1 MQTISLSLVSWPI
14 INSPILI
21 VQSRA
26 FYICPTY
33 NLQISSVHSNAIHCC
48 EVCQVWFQK
57 KVRLQRRV
65 QFFLAVSSYALARI
79 AACTS
84 SDHRQTFAQIANFFA
99 LNTSFERICCSKCTQ
114 VLNTFVHN
122 WHFGERCCTCCQYLI
137 DMKVHQKRPN

>member
-1 MQTISLSLVSWPI
+1 LPSVVSEK
-14 INSPILI
+14 SAA
-21 VQSRA
+21 V
-26 FYICPTY
+26 
-33 NLQISSVHSNAIHCC
+33 
-48 EVCQVWFQK
+48 
-57 KVRLQRRV
+57 QRRV
-65 QFFLAVSSYALARI
+65 QFFLAVSSYALASI

-84 SDHRQTFAQIANFFA
+84 SDHCQTFAQIANFFA